1 MTYNGLIQ
9 DVRSLF
15 LNEQHPLKSLINFAT
30 VFLIAWAINPEAIY
44 YNWFIWSVVAG
55 LWSLLVVLESKTKL
69 IHMVLKQ
76 RLWLIAVWPLYT
88 TVLWLL
94 GKGLLHRKF
103 IAVAFMVAV
112 PFYYILADRKKEL
125 SALARLGIVILTL
138 VSITTLVQMLTY
150 PDIARDLATGRATGN
165 FRASALL
172 GNFHT
177 VYEAV
182 LLSLGLGGLYLTK
195 QLKIKQWGWTIAF
208 AINLCLVLFAQYDI
222 ALISLSLGFVMLVIL
237 HFLPTTSSK
246 RADFN
251 GGKKLNKESNELKQS
266 TGSEN
271 TQKHSQG
278 EKLGSKRFFSYGEL
292 VGTTALYAA
301 PAVALILFRPW
312 VERFITQMDYK
323 TLAISEKLFNRI
335 WVYLRSLFLFNEY
348 PLLGFGVEPNPTEFL
363 TGQHSDYLEIL
374 AEYGMIG
381 FLVFLIAWI
390 ALLLTMRSFLPKK
403 SQGIFWVGVITFH
416 ILFILNPVLEVSSV
430 TMLFLILP
438 GILLEFRE
446 TTT

>member
-1 MTYNGLIQ
+1 MTYNELIQ

-15 LNEQHPLKSLINFAT
+15 LNEQNPLKSLINFAT

-44 YNWFIWSVVAG
+44 YNWLIWSVVAG
-55 LWSLLVVLESKTKL
+55 LWSFLVVLESKTKL
-69 IHMVLKQ
+69 IQMVLKQ

-88 TVLWLL
+88 TILWLL

-103 IAVAFMVAV
+103 IAVAFMIAV
-112 PFYYILADRKKEL
+112 PFYYILAHRKKEL
-125 SALARLGIVILTL
+125 SALARLGIIILTL
-138 VSITTLVQMLTY
+138 VSITTLVQMMSY
-150 PDIARDLATGRATGN
+150 PDIARDLATGRGTGN

-182 LLSLGLGGLYLTK
+182 ILSVGLGGLYLAT
-195 QLKIKQWGWTIAF
+195 QLKLNKWGWTIVF
-208 AINLCLVLFAQYDI
+208 AINLSLVLFAQYDI
-222 ALISLSLGFVMLVIL
+222 ALIALFLGFVMLISL
-237 HFLPTTSSK
+237 RFLPTRSSK
-246 RADFN
+246 RADLHEARS
-251 GGKKLNKESNELKQS
+251 K
-266 TGSEN
+266 GS
-271 TQKHSQG
+271 
-278 EKLGSKRFFSYGEL
+278 FSYGEL
-292 VGTTALYAA
+292 VGTTALYAS
-301 PAVALILFRPW
+301 PAALLIVFRPW
-312 VERFITQMDYK
+312 VEGFINQMDYK
-323 TLAISEKLFNRI
+323 TIAISEKLFNRI

-381 FLVFLIAWI
+381 FLIFLVAWI
-390 ALLLTMRSFLPKK
+390 ALLMTMRSFLPQKT
-403 SQGIFWVGVITFH
+403 QGIFWVGVITFH

-438 GILLEFRE
+438 GILLEFRDA
-446 TTT
+446 TT